1 MIDTD
6 PAQLNRPR
14 AAAVLRGGAYA
25 TITAI
30 LAIVV
35 IRAVVVLFFKA
46 PEDREILG
54 LAQAAI
60 AIVIGAVAATGTY
73 LLLNLA
79 TRHARVIYNV
89 LGVVFLL
96 LSLMWPI
103 GGHLKRMPDGRLIGT
118 GAMIVLIGFHIVAGT
133 ILIVLLPRFA
143 SADPAGRT

>member
-6 PAQLNRPR
+6 QAGTNRLR
-14 AAAVLRGGAYA
+14 AVAVLRGGVYA

-35 IRAVVVLFFKA
+35 IRAVAVLFFKA

-79 TRHARVIYNV
+79 TRHARVVYSV
-89 LGVVFLL
+89 LGIVFLL
-96 LSLMWPI
+96 LSLLWPI
-103 GGHLKRMPDGRLIGT
+103 GGHLKPMPNGRLIGT
-118 GAMIVLIGFHIVAGT
+118 GVMIVLIGFHIVAGT

-143 SADPAGRT
+143 AADPSGGR